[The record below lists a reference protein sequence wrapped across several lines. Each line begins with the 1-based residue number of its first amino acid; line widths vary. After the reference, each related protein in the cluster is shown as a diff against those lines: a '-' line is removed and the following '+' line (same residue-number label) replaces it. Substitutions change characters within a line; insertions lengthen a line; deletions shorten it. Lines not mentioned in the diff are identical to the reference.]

1 MRIVMAGAGMVG
13 ASLAARLIAGKH
25 DVTVIEKDREV
36 CERIYSELGVT
47 TLNGSATGIG
57 ILEDAELARADV
69 AVAAMR
75 NDADNLT
82 FALLAK
88 NMGVER
94 ILARMRDPR
103 YEDAYKLAGVTRV
116 FNIVE
121 LYVDQFTWEIEDPQM
136 REVAT
141 FGEGG
146 ASMVFVK
153 VSDKSQAAGHTVAEI
168 AKSEGFPTDCVIAA
182 IHRPETGE
190 FILPRGN
197 ATVEVGDRVY
207 MAAHNDAIRR
217 ASRYLGG
224 R

>member
-1 MRIVMAGAGMVG
+1 MVG
-13 ASLAARLIAGKH
+13 AGLARRLMAGKH
-25 DVTVIEKDREV
+25 DVVVVERDREV
-36 CERIYSELGVT
+36 CERVYSQLGVT
-47 TLNGSATGIG
+47 TINGSATSIN
-57 ILEDAELARADV
+57 ILEDAELSRADV

-82 FALLAK
+82 FALLSK

-121 LYVDQFTWEIEDPQM
+121 LYVNQFTWEIEDPEM
-136 REVAT
+136 REVT
-141 FGEGG
+141 SFGEGD

-153 VSDKSQAAGHTVAEI
+153 VSDRSRAAGHTVAEI
-168 AKSEGFPTDCVIAA
+168 DQSDDFPVDCVIAA
-182 IHRPETGE
+182 IFRPDTGE

-207 MAAHNDAIRR
+207 LAAHNDTIRK
-217 ASRYLGG
+217 AARYLGG